1 MVGIRKE
8 LSLSS
13 LSDMKKPKRCNP
25 QEETQQQP
33 LRKVRILVND
43 PYATD
48 DDSSSD
54 EGETK
59 MRRIVR
65 VVNFPPPLVS
75 SAAAPPRVEPTSVSS
90 SQDSTKTISKKTNSK
105 KAAAGSGPRLSKKP
119 VGVRQRKWG
128 KWAAEIRH
136 PITKNRTWL
145 GTFETEEAAH
155 QAYKDKRKEYDALLA
170 TTNDSVSVS
179 EYAKP
184 DVSSSETTSQCSRF
198 SPLEQDTSAST
209 PALKEETKI
218 TTTTG
223 VDSNKEVLF
232 GFNFAGLPIPD
243 LGFFAE
249 EELGFFTEEG
259 TMAEQ
264 DHFSLDCLFT
274 DDQFDD
280 FTMLGFEDS
289 GPSELPD
296 CDFSEVEFD
305 SSFFFADQ
313 HIPMKSFAA

>member
-1 MVGIRKE
+1 MVGIRK
-8 LSLSS
+8 SLSS
-13 LSDMKKPKRCNP
+13 LSDMKKQKRCNP
-25 QEETQQQP
+25 QDKTQQP

-43 PYATD
+43 PDATD

-54 EGETK
+54 EGETAK

-65 VVNFPPPLVS
+65 VVNFPSLES
-75 SAAAPPRVEPTSVSS
+75 AAPPRVEPTSVSS
-90 SQDSTKTISKKTNSK
+90 SQDSTKTVSK
-105 KAAAGSGPRLSKKP
+105 KAAASRPSLSRKKP

-145 GTFETEEAAH
+145 GTFDTEEAAH
-155 QAYKDKRKEYDALLA
+155 QAYKDKRKEYDALVGI
-170 TTNDSVSVS
+170 TNDSVS
-179 EYAKP
+179 EKP
-184 DVSSSETTSQCSRF
+184 DVSSSETSQCSRS

-209 PALKEETKI
+209 PTLKEEIKI
-218 TTTTG
+218 TATNATG
-223 VDSNKEVLF
+223 SSKEVLF
-232 GFNFAGLPIPD
+232 GFNFAEIPIPD
-243 LGFFAE
+243 LGFFSE
-249 EELGFFTEEG
+249 EEQMANLGFFTEEND
-259 TMAEQ
+259 Q
-264 DHFSLDCLFT
+264 LNLDCLFT

-296 CDFSEVEFD
+296 CDFPDVEFD

>member
-1 MVGIRKE
+1 MVGIRE
-8 LSLSS
+8 QLSLSS
-13 LSDMKKPKRCNP
+13 TKKPKRCNP
-25 QEETQQQP
+25 QEKTQQS

-43 PYATD
+43 PYAT

-65 VVNFPPPLVS
+65 VVNFPPLVE
-75 SAAAPPRVEPTSVSS
+75 SAAAPRVEPTSVSS
-90 SQDSTKTISKKTNSK
+90 SQDSTKTTSK
-105 KAAAGSGPRLSKKP
+105 KAAAAGASRPRLSKKP

-170 TTNDSVSVS
+170 TSNDSASVS
-179 EYAKP
+179 E
-184 DVSSSETTSQCSRF
+184 TSQCSRS

-209 PALKEETKI
+209 PALKEEIKI
-218 TTTTG
+218 TTTTAG
-223 VDSNKEVLF
+223 VDSSSKEVLF
-232 GFNFAGLPIPD
+232 GFNFAELPIPD

-249 EELGFFTEEG
+249 EGQMVGDLGFFTE
-259 TMAEQ
+259 
-264 DHFSLDCLFT
+264 DHDQLNLDCLFT

-280 FTMLGFEDS
+280 FSMLGFEDS

-296 CDFSEVEFD
+296 WDFPDVEFE

-313 HIPMKSFAA
+313 HIPLKSFVA

>member
-1 MVGIRKE
+1 MVGIRKQ
-8 LSLSS
+8 LCLSS
-13 LSDMKKPKRCNP
+13 LSDTKKPKRSNP
-25 QEETQQQP
+25 QETQQQP

-43 PYATD
+43 PYAT

-65 VVNFPPPLVS
+65 VVNFPPLLE
-75 SAAAPPRVEPTSVSS
+75 SATPSVEPTSVSS
-90 SQDSTKTISKKTNSK
+90 SEDSTKTISKK
-105 KAAAGSGPRLSKKP
+105 AAAAAASRPRLSKKP

-170 TTNDSVSVS
+170 TSNDSVSVS
-179 EYAKP
+179 E
-184 DVSSSETTSQCSRF
+184 TSQCSRS
-198 SPLEQDTSAST
+198 SPLEQDTSASP
-209 PALKEETKI
+209 PALKEEIKI
-218 TTTTG
+218 TTTTTAG
-223 VDSNKEVLF
+223 VDSSSKEVLF
-232 GFNFAGLPIPD
+232 GFNFAELPIPD

-249 EELGFFTEEG
+249 EGQMGDLGFFTEEHD
-259 TMAEQ
+259 Q
-264 DHFSLDCLFT
+264 LNLDCLFT

-296 CDFSEVEFD
+296 WDFPDAEFD

-313 HIPMKSFAA
+313 HIPLKSLAA

>member
-1 MVGIRKE
+1 MVGIRKQ
-8 LSLSS
+8 LCLSS
-13 LSDMKKPKRCNP
+13 LSDDMKKPKRCNP

-54 EGETK
+54 EGEETK
-59 MRRIVR
+59 MMRRIVR
-65 VVNFPPPLVS
+65 VVNFPPLE
-75 SAAAPPRVEPTSVSS
+75 SAPAPPRVEPASVSS
-90 SQDSTKTISKKTNSK
+90 SQDSTKTISKK
-105 KAAAGSGPRLSKKP
+105 AAAASRPRRCSNKP

-128 KWAAEIRH
+128 KWAAEIKH

-170 TTNDSVSVS
+170 TANDSVSVS
-179 EYAKP
+179 E
-184 DVSSSETTSQCSRF
+184 TSQCSRS

-209 PALKEETKI
+209 PALNKEEIKI
-218 TTTTG
+218 TTTTTAAG
-223 VDSNKEVLF
+223 VDSSKEVLF

-249 EELGFFTEEG
+249 EEEQMVDLGFFAEEG
-259 TMAEQ
+259 IMSEHEQ
-264 DHFSLDCLFT
+264 LNLDCLFT

-289 GPSELPD
+289 GGGGPSELPD
-296 CDFSEVEFD
+296 WDFPDVEFD

-313 HIPMKSFAA
+313 QQHIPMKSFAA

>member
-1 MVGIRKE
+1 MVGIRKQ

-13 LSDMKKPKRCNP
+13 LSDMKKPKRSNSLLSSHP
-25 QEETQQQP
+25 QETQQQP

-65 VVNFPPPLVS
+65 VVNFPPLESTP
-75 SAAAPPRVEPTSVSS
+75 PPRVEPSVSS
-90 SQDSTKTISKKTNSK
+90 SQDSTKTTSK
-105 KAAAGSGPRLSKKP
+105 KAAAAAASRPRLSKKP

-145 GTFETEEAAH
+145 GTFDTEEAAH

-170 TTNDSVSVS
+170 TANDSVSVS
-179 EYAKP
+179 E
-184 DVSSSETTSQCSRF
+184 TSQCSRS

-209 PALKEETKI
+209 PALASTNLKEEIKI

-223 VDSNKEVLF
+223 VDSSKEVLF

-243 LGFFAE
+243 LGFFTE
-249 EELGFFTEEG
+249 EEQMVDLGFFTEEG
-259 TMAEQ
+259 TMAEHDQ
-264 DHFSLDCLFT
+264 LNLDCLFA

-289 GPSELPD
+289 DPSELPD
-296 CDFSEVEFD
+296 CDFPDVEFD